1 MEAKPVDE
9 DLRKLQSLLDD
20 GVITESEFTEK
31 KRQLLDQPVL
41 PTTCAA
47 PPGETPPPPKK
58 IKAAPAAP
66 AAPPAAPPA
75 IQPPGGSNEPSL
87 PLGYYA
93 LLPGSATT
101 GSVIGYLVLSVWKSS
116 GGFFGLM
123 TLTSGEWEV
132 DDEDPEEESTRT
144 LLPVISSGSS
154 SGSGPV
160 SAMGWSFQDEQ
171 FLFGLED
178 APLDGTLSLRVLRN
192 SGTLAVSWA
201 LESHDF
207 DYDWSH
213 RGEAMAIPTAADE
226 AREAFWM
233 ISDTRSVLT
242 GEATREHF
250 NKGGST

>member
-1 MEAKPVDE
+1 MDHGPVVDEGVTE

-41 PTTCAA
+41 PATTTCAA

-58 IKAAPAAP
+58 IKA
-66 AAPPAAPPA
+66 PPAAPPA
-75 IQPPGGSNEPSL
+75 NEPSL
-87 PLGYYA
+87 PLGYYELRDA
-93 LLPGSATT
+93 GDD
-101 GSVIGYLVLSVWKSS
+101 VIGYLVLSVWKSS
-116 GGFFGLM
+116 GGFFGMM

-144 LLPVISSGSS
+144 LLPVISSR
-154 SGSGPV
+154 SGSQR
-160 SAMGWSFQDEQ
+160 WSFDGGQ
-171 FLFGLED
+171 FRFDLEED
-178 APLDGTLSLRVLRN
+178 ASYSGTVSLRVFPN
-192 SGTLAVSWA
+192 SGNLAVTWE
-201 LESHDF
+201 LESCDL

-213 RGEAMAIPTAADE
+213 RGEAMAIPSGPTGFSDDQ
-226 AREAFWM
+226 RQAFPM

>member
-1 MEAKPVDE
+1 M
-9 DLRKLQSLLDD
+9 
-20 GVITESEFTEK
+20 
-31 KRQLLDQPVL
+31 
-41 PTTCAA
+41 
-47 PPGETPPPPKK
+47 
-58 IKAAPAAP
+58 
-66 AAPPAAPPA
+66 
-75 IQPPGGSNEPSL
+75 
-87 PLGYYA
+87 
-93 LLPGSATT
+93 
-101 GSVIGYLVLSVWKSS
+101 IGYLVLSVWKSS

>member
-1 MEAKPVDE
+1 MMA
-9 DLRKLQSLLDD
+9 
-20 GVITESEFTEK
+20 
-31 KRQLLDQPVL
+31 
-41 PTTCAA
+41 
-47 PPGETPPPPKK
+47 
-58 IKAAPAAP
+58 
-66 AAPPAAPPA
+66 
-75 IQPPGGSNEPSL
+75 
-87 PLGYYA
+87 
-93 LLPGSATT
+93 
-101 GSVIGYLVLSVWKSS
+101 
-116 GGFFGLM
+116 
-123 TLTSGEWEV
+123 LTSGEWEV
-132 DDEDPEEESTRT
+132 DYGCYSHEDPYETRT

-160 SAMGWSFQDEQ
+160 SSMGWSFQDEQ

-178 APLDGTLSLRVLRN
+178 APYDGTLSLRVLRD

-201 LESHDF
+201 IESHDF
-207 DYDWSH
+207 DYDWSQ

>member
-31 KRQLLDQPVL
+31 KRQLLDQPAL
-41 PTTCAA
+41 SATCAA

-58 IKAAPAAP
+58 IKAAPP
-66 AAPPAAPPA
+66 AAPPTAPPA
-75 IQPPGGSNEPSL
+75 NEPSL
-87 PLGYYA
+87 PLGYYELRDA
-93 LLPGSATT
+93 GDD
-101 GSVIGYLVLSVWKSS
+101 VIGYLVLSVWKSS
-116 GGFFGLM
+116 GGFFGMM

-144 LLPVISSGSS
+144 LLPVISSR
-154 SGSGPV
+154 SGSQR
-160 SAMGWSFQDEQ
+160 WSFDGGQ
-171 FLFGLED
+171 FRFDLEED
-178 APLDGTLSLRVLRN
+178 ASYSGTVSLRVLPN
-192 SGTLAVSWA
+192 SGNLAVTWD
-201 LESHDF
+201 LESCDF
-207 DYDWSH
+207 EYDWSH
-213 RGEAMAIPTAADE
+213 RGEATAVPTAADE